1 MASDSADTQEVYPE
15 VYVGPNCYV
24 QTAEDRFGPKV
35 RPGIRSW
42 LMQGF
47 DTDDWAD
54 LDFQEFNS
62 ETDEDTDE
70 GLFDDDYSYE
80 EESFDSSA
88 GDASDNSSNSP
99 NGNFPRIASA
109 RNNLTALSQHFNL
122 YFVAYG
128 SCIYVY
134 QPRRGPQILPSS
146 PSAILSPSASQFASL
161 CRQSVFSNRPH
172 QINHLI
178 VGDLGNLEIVLA
190 AYDDGDVVAYY
201 SETIISYIEANEAKN
216 RSPTKARRRS
226 IPVPKPFFHDN
237 VQSTAWGIAIHKQS
251 RLIAVS
257 SNQYEVTVFA
267 FALRRNGAVNDS
279 ISQRPSASTDQKNQE
294 LQSDLRSR
302 NRTWRIVMNL
312 SSKGHNIPNIS
323 FLDDEHGEAEKVVA
337 IDIWANVWL
346 LDIWTIGAQPIMLR
360 NQMDAP
366 YLHAENTWYSFWPY
380 PGGLTQ
386 AVANG
391 VVLSRRRAEGW
402 GIMVLPDSAFRPTDN
417 IRECLG
423 LPAKEVALRPPP
435 DDIPD
440 AKGGL
445 DITCGL
451 WYIKELS
458 SDVRRL
464 LRDRPGPPHTNFIQ
478 LHDDASKLHH
488 GGEGEISDHSDAD
501 ELSDTDDSFGY
512 EHVDEDEDTM
522 VQTDDELASECGAV
536 SEFPVSSSLS
546 PDESLPEESL
556 EKLDD
561 SRLARVIVPLSGEI
575 TTLET
580 EEDWTSFST
589 NGLVKRRRAVRP
601 IAFADAELSPHLTK
615 NFHLLIGNPTDIRLR
630 PLKKTMSTVDF
641 RHLLPHQ
648 PPLKLSNTNY
658 LPSFPYDFS
667 SHYTERVSMLLRV
680 PELNLVIAGSPTGR
694 VALLTPTSSQKHIHE
709 VPVRRAFRVDRVL
722 PRREEEERMLRPL
735 CSLIGVA
742 CSPVPHMRAPGMRLA
757 PSAGARAGQSW
768 PALWRLILHYKDHTL
783 LMYELARSRP
793 GGEDELMIF

>member
-201 SETIISYIEANEAKN
+201 SETIVSYIEANEAKN

-366 YLHAENTWYSFWPY
+366 YLHAENTW
-380 PGGLTQ
+380 
-386 AVANG
+386 
-391 VVLSRRRAEGW
+391 RRAEGW

-445 DITCGL
+445 DIT
-451 WYIKELS
+451 Y
-458 SDVRRL
+458 
-464 LRDRPGPPHTNFIQ
+464 
-478 LHDDASKLHH
+478 
-488 GGEGEISDHSDAD
+488 
-501 ELSDTDDSFGY
+501 TDDSFGY